1 MFFLP
6 DTAYRIALKTADNC
20 RLFADCNVAG
30 NKVHPVAGTEVCA
43 AIPAATGTVVR
54 AALTTTALTNAALT
68 IAIRAFIVAA
78 LLLLWPMPAQVA
90 AANRDQPPT
99 IAVSIKPLHSLV
111 SAVTDG
117 VTEPVLLLDGFSS
130 PHTTPLKPS
139 TRRHVQN
146 ADIVVWVGAG
156 VEVFL
161 ARIVENLILDQESR
175 HQKSTQQE
183 NRQQENGLEE
193 SGQTHVVTFSQIE
206 GLQRW
211 PFRIDAH
218 GLPHSAIQKHTD
230 SKDNHDE
237 QHQHSGHTADGHA
250 GDDDFHYWLDPRNAM
265 RLVQHLSAVLAERD
279 PANAERYARN
289 TESLL
294 QKLRDVDQELD
305 ELLAGLSG
313 ISYLVFHDSFQYL
326 ERRYNL
332 HRALVIAE
340 QPEVSPG
347 ARRLKKILRRI
358 EAENVKCLFTEPQFP
373 ARVVTMLQR
382 DSSVDL
388 ATLDPLA
395 SDFDAGPDLYPQWI
409 LQLGQTIHG
418 CLAGG
423 E

>member
-1 MFFLP
+1 
-6 DTAYRIALKTADNC
+6 
-20 RLFADCNVAG
+20 
-30 NKVHPVAGTEVCA
+30 VAGTEVCA

-193 SGQTHVVTFSQIE
+193 SGQTDVVTFSQIE

-326 ERRYNL
+326 ERR
-332 HRALVIAE
+332 
-340 QPEVSPG
+340 